1 MFDIYLFD
9 LDGTITD
16 PGEGITNSVMYALK
30 KYGIIETDRT
40 ALYKFIGPPL
50 YESFEKYYG
59 FSHEQAIEAVEFYR
73 EYYKD
78 TGIFENLVY
87 SGVEDML
94 STLKARGK
102 TVVLATSKPE
112 IFAKRILEHFT
123 LAKYFDFVAGAT
135 LDGSLINKADIIAY
149 TLDTLN
155 ITDKSRC
162 VMIGDRLHDIEGA
175 KQNGIFSVGVTYGYG
190 SFEELSNAEADRI
203 VDAPSDILKLSVY

>member
-50 YESFEKYYG
+50 YSSFEKYYG
-59 FSHEQAIEAVEFYR
+59 FSHNQSIEAVEFYR
-73 EYYKD
+73 EYYRD

-112 IFAKRILEHFT
+112 IFAKRILEHFG

-149 TLDTLN
+149 ALDTLN

-190 SFEELSNAEADRI
+190 SFEELSDAGADVI
-203 VDAPSDILKLSVY
+203 INFPLKMLSLNFS